1 MFRDTEKPVENATSI
16 VAALSDHGETMSH
29 SRHISTAD
37 CIKMGLKIIRLED
50 ERKDRDF
57 QDCILSIHHSY
68 MHAFA
73 NSNAVKII
81 ENQHGVAMIQNA
93 VTKAPVVQ
101 PLPIQVPNQA
111 TPPAIPTPM
120 PEK

>member
-1 MFRDTEKPVENATSI
+1 
-16 VAALSDHGETMSH
+16 
-29 SRHISTAD
+29 
-37 CIKMGLKIIRLED
+37 
-50 ERKDRDF
+50 
-57 QDCILSIHHSY
+57 